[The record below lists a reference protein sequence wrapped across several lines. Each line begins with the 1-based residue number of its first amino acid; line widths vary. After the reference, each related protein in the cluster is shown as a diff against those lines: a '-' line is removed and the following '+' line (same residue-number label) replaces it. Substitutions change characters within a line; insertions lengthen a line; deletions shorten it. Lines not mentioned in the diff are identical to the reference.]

1 MARSTA
7 GVIHDRAQRVH
18 MHIKAAGAVA
28 PRVPVRSKADHFER
42 DGAEQRQNTWQN
54 RDLRPILPLEP
65 TGLDG
70 THPQPPALPVDLH
83 GSALGA
89 AGSRPCASSRAGPA
103 GKWADRLKTW
113 AGVLPNRWELNDDTP
128 GPQTT
133 EGVLVFPQRAR
144 AVRACWALRAS
155 TRDANA
161 RAGCRFHNR
170 TRKGNENGR
179 YLDRA
184 FSANTGS

>member
-1 MARSTA
+1 MALRPRRALVCDVARSTA
-7 GVIHDRAQRVH
+7 GVIRDRAQRVH

-89 AGSRPCASSRAGPA
+89 GSRPCMYVPPAGP
-103 GKWADRLKTW
+103 GRLGNGQPASKH
-113 AGVLPNRWELNDDTP
+113 
-128 GPQTT
+128 
-133 EGVLVFPQRAR
+133 
-144 AVRACWALRAS
+144 ALLTS
-155 TRDANA
+155 
-161 RAGCRFHNR
+161 
-170 TRKGNENGR
+170 E
-179 YLDRA
+179 
-184 FSANTGS
+184 